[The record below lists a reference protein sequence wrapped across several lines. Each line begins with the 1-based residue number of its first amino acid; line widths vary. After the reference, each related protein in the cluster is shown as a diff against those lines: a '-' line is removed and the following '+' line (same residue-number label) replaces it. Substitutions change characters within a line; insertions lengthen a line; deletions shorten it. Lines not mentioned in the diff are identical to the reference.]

1 MHNVSII
8 DTPQTSVIFHDL
20 QLCCS
25 RDLEPAFLSCHQNP
39 LLPSRPVK
47 CLLIALL
54 LIALL
59 HHALLH
65 ASRQMVCL
73 STLYLTTVFK
83 PISPLDYKF
92 LECREGPWFIDL
104 IAYDVSEREIDVS
117 GIRRMRTLNR
127 SLLPLLFLRWM
138 FKEDMARQQYTLIYY
153 RVLAKTSM

>member
-8 DTPQTSVIFHDL
+8 DTPQTPVILHDFH
-20 QLCCS
+20 LCCS
-25 RDLEPAFLSCHQNP
+25 CDLEPAFLSCHQNP

-47 CLLIALL
+47 PLLIALVE
-54 LIALL
+54 I
-59 HHALLH
+59 HHALLC
-65 ASRQMVCL
+65 APRQTVCL

-83 PISPLDYKF
+83 PISPLDCKF

-138 FKEDMARQQYTLIYY
+138 FKEDMARQ
-153 RVLAKTSM
+153 